1 MSESYQSV
9 SEGMDLSVCEREPI
23 HIPGSIQPHGF
34 LLGCS
39 LPDWK
44 IIQASANT
52 ADYLKG
58 YSPDYLLGLDLEQVL
73 PLEAVHS
80 LRNLLQTTMLSGT
93 AERLNRISLDNSDV
107 PYDMAV
113 HVSGGIAI
121 IEGTLSLDNTAA
133 ADPVTL
139 VKGLIGRLKRA
150 PTLDRF
156 LKQAA
161 QQIRAFTGYDRVMI
175 YKFLHDNSGQVIA
188 EAVRPGMDAFLG
200 LHYPASDIP
209 AQARALYKRQWL
221 RVITDTAYV
230 PVPLVPGFGP
240 DGLPLDLSLA
250 TLRSVSP
257 VHIEYL
263 HNMNVRATMTV
274 SIMRGEELWG
284 LIACHHSEPY
294 RLSGPMSA
302 AAELFGQVL
311 SLQLE
316 AREHQDEL
324 RLVSSAHEAHD
335 RLIASMSPRETL
347 FDNLAAYAGNLNDI
361 IPCDGIGVW
370 SDSRFT
376 GFGITPPPEM
386 VEPLIQFLSMGSSN
400 AVLAT
405 HELSKLFPP
414 ARAYAQAVSGVLAI
428 PFSRSPRD
436 YLLFFRR
443 EFVQTITWGGNPD
456 KPVTPGERISP
467 RKSFEAWKQTVGGQ
481 SLPWRSDEKQIAE
494 TLRISLLEVILRR
507 AELIAQERQV
517 AQESQSL
524 LIAELNHRVKNIL
537 SLIRAVVRQS
547 GQQTTSVKDF
557 TADLEHRINALAQAH
572 DQMNQVGWASAPL
585 LHLVEAEAQAWAYGA
600 QDRVMFSG
608 PSVILDARAYQTL
621 ALVFHEMMTNAVKY
635 GALSRPTGHLLV
647 SWFLVSDQDLRIEWC
662 ESGGPIV
669 SAPSRRGFGSVV
681 IERTIPFELQGEAR
695 IEYRIEGV
703 QGSFLIPAR
712 HVSVGNVT
720 ELKTAPTLVTAQ
732 SLAEKKLLLV
742 EDSMMIALDAQ
753 AMLQEAGA
761 DVEIAGTVNEARRA
775 LGFTQFDVVVLDVNL
790 SGETSLA
797 IADELADAKHPF
809 IFATGYG
816 ENTVIP
822 DRFKDIPLIS
832 KPYSAGSLTYAIN
845 RFDIDQELD
854 RL

>member
-1 MSESYQSV
+1 V
-9 SEGMDLSVCEREPI
+9 SEPYQTLHEGLDLSVCDREPI

-44 IIQASANT
+44 IVQASANT
-52 ADYLKG
+52 AEFLAG
-58 YSPDYLLGLDLEQVL
+58 LAPEALLGHDLEHVL
-73 PLEAVHS
+73 PIETVHS
-80 LRNLLQTTMLSGT
+80 LRNLLQTTMLSGS
-93 AERLNRISLDNSDV
+93 AERLNHLAMDNADTRF
-107 PYDMAV
+107 DMSV
-113 HVSGGIAI
+113 HVSGGLAI
-121 IEGTLSLDNTAA
+121 IEGTPSLPHMT
-133 ADPVTL
+133 ADPITL

-150 PTLDRF
+150 PSLDRF

-188 EAVRPGMDAFLG
+188 EALRPGMDPFLG

-221 RVITDTAYV
+221 RVITDTNYRS
-230 PVPLVPGFGP
+230 VPLMPGFGP
-240 DGLPLDLSLA
+240 DGLPLDLSLS

-263 HNMNVRATMTV
+263 HNMNVQATMTV
-274 SIMRGEELWG
+274 SIMRGDELWG

-294 RLSGPMSA
+294 CLSGTICA

-311 SLQLE
+311 SLQVE
-316 AREHQDEL
+316 AREQQEEM

-335 RLIASMSPRETL
+335 RLIASMSPHETL
-347 FDNLAAYAGNLNDI
+347 FDNLADFAANLNDV

-376 GFGITPPPEM
+376 GYGITPPVEAI
-386 VEPLIQFLSMGSSN
+386 EPLIRFFGLISSN
-400 AVLAT
+400 AVYT
-405 HELSKLFPP
+405 TQELGKVFPP
-414 ARAYAQAVSGVLAI
+414 ARAYAHSVSGVLAI

-443 EFVQTITWGGNPD
+443 EMVQTISWGGNPN
-456 KPVTPGERISP
+456 KPVITGERISP
-467 RKSFEAWKQTVGGQ
+467 RKSFETWKETVKEQ
-481 SLPWRSDEKQIAE
+481 SLPWRSGEKQIAE

-507 AELIAQERQV
+507 AELIAQERQI

-547 GQQTTSVKDF
+547 SQQTTSVKDF
-557 TADLEHRINALAQAH
+557 TADLEHRINALAKAH

-585 LHLVEAEAQAWAYGA
+585 LHLLEAEAQAWASGE

-608 PSVILDARAYQTL
+608 PAIILDARAYQTL

-647 SWFLVSDQDLRIEWC
+647 SWHLVANQDLRIEWC

-669 SAPSRRGFGSVV
+669 AAPSRRGFGSVV

-703 QGSFLIPAR
+703 QGSFLIPAQ
-712 HVSVGNVT
+712 HVSVGNVA
-720 ELKTAPTLVTAQ
+720 ELRTVPSVLTAQ
-732 SLAEKKLLLV
+732 SLEQKKLLLV

-775 LGFTQFDVVVLDVNL
+775 LSFTHFDVVVLDVNL
-790 SGETSLA
+790 SGETSLS
-797 IADELADAKHPF
+797 IAEELALAQHPF

-822 DRFKDIPLIS
+822 DRFKDVPLIS
-832 KPYSAGSLTYAIN
+832 KPYSAGSLTHAIN
-845 RFDIDQELD
+845 RFGIKEI
-854 RL
+854 